1 MGAGNFQLDMTWS
14 GAGTQNGEGRTLI
27 EVNMLLTSRLI
38 AGEIAVGDCHQTCI
52 TFCNLNGD
60 IIAGSRHHTSFLIN
74 GSDAHML
81 EVYAISTPM
90 GIVWLQTQGD
100 SRTSGLDA
108 MACHEF
114 PLMIGQRLSIARLPR
129 HLLP

>member
-1 MGAGNFQLDMTWS
+1 MRAGNFQPDTTRS
-14 GAGTQNGEGRTLI
+14 GAGTQNGKGRTMI
-27 EVNMLLTSRLI
+27 EVYMLLTGRLI
-38 AGEIAVGDCHQTCI
+38 AGEIAVGDCHQTGI
-52 TFCNLNGD
+52 TIGNLNSD
-60 IIAGSRHHTSFLIN
+60 IIVGSRHHTSFLIN

-90 GIVWLQTQGD
+90 GIVWLQAQGD

-114 PLMIGQRLSIARLPR
+114 PLMIGQRLGIASVPR